1 MLSQSGTIV
10 EWGECLP
17 DCPQEDVTAVCVM
30 EPGENP
36 MIQCILKNLTLAS
49 AKQSHFLTDSRGPL
63 INVRYN
69 REQYSYM
76 VSCHLEPK
84 NGTLFCSLLA

>member
-30 EPGENP
+30 EPGDDS
-36 MIQCILKNLTLAS
+36 IKLKIKYRIHVSWLYCCKL
-49 AKQSHFLTDSRGPL
+49 
-63 INVRYN
+63 
-69 REQYSYM
+69 QYFVKKGLSQ
-76 VSCHLEPK
+76 VITARTSK
-84 NGTLFCSLLA
+84 I